1 MFRVVAEEAVES
13 LIAIT
18 ASDITCLVNKA
29 EERADLFHCVLATQR
44 RISSENYNG
53 MFLAASK
60 HLRQLDKEE
69 KTVSSEAK
77 QQQRRIS
84 LPAHKQSLA
93 QFQHLSD
100 EESNRL
106 RDMYDLQ
113 GCSYATED
121 DGNCADSDRKSSIE
135 TGAAND
141 RLSRIRSGQVTWS
154 TISSNITLNL
164 NVLLTDV
171 EKMSAPNLREMLS
184 SLNEWLEYATCF
196 IKFQFAESRVSS
208 KEALDNLK
216 EKVQFLKKFESAV
229 KRLLHVVECLLQ
241 DGSVDSHI
249 SAIRAEMQSLSIRW
263 NNLIDLTE
271 MTYESVSNQFDRT
284 PAPHLEQALQ
294 SLSEWLDCAEDV
306 IATQDLDSIDEL
318 DITAAKIQRLQ
329 DLQNEMTVQRE
340 NLNFV
345 ANAADELLRE
355 GTGAYDKL
363 SKKLRSVVPRWTDIE
378 RVLTNQLTRLKAGM
392 SKLQD
397 WEFRASELENWMLQ
411 VKEFIQAEKPA
422 LGNTETLKAQLEQ
435 SQALMNDIETL
446 VPKIQ
451 QMETWVHELEL
462 SCKPR
467 VGEYLR
473 ARMEDIDSR
482 WTDVVRVTEA
492 KHESLNKAYTQSK
505 VIFDEVQQLTQW
517 LWSVEQEMQNFG
529 NPCSGKEL
537 HTMIKQHKQIL
548 DELRS
553 KAEIVEHAA
562 LMGEQIIEA
571 ANEASDASLQ
581 LKRRFLNTREQWS
594 AICQQME
601 ARLSVLTDA
610 FELWKEFQELV
621 AAEKIS
627 LDRLEQMLN
636 EPMKSATDA
645 EEFSEQLDVTI
656 LEFERLM
663 EGSGGHNRIIEIA
676 NTLNNENLLSNAV
689 RNELAKYMAKRDK
702 VLEPAKE
709 RQKFLETDAREAQ
722 KIEQQLHE
730 CLSWIS
736 RVDFITRAR
745 SECDILASDIPQE
758 YKMLFSRGELLLK
771 LYDEFDEH
779 KECIFDLEKQVA
791 HYQQLGLQQA
801 AGRLAE
807 QVNHLKKQMCDVQ
820 SRLEQYKQPS
830 ELDDRLRRV
839 ERILE
844 DLEQSFTLLT
854 VATDDLDEID
864 QLLEKVEVTLE
875 ALNELQCEIDDLK
888 ETASK
893 QNARSSVALDDIDDV
908 ENHLK
913 AFCSK
918 ICETKENFQEIRRML
933 ATASTNLQNCNE
945 RLNDME
951 TNLRKWDPEDAQNF
965 DERCK
970 KCLNYRREISNCNQY
985 LKEMESYVKKFMH
998 ITQGQ
1003 STSKL
1008 DGILLVLRNRIK
1020 NLTNKLDEWSV
1031 DYQHSKLE
1039 QVEAQKKFYN
1049 LHAAV
1054 SSMLN
1059 TAEKEITSS
1068 NRDLKVLKIQFALL
1082 SSHQHQLHSCLEAA
1096 AGAIAKDADRLHII
1110 EDDSGQLRRRWDSF
1124 MEKLK
1129 EELATRSSSTSES
1142 DDQTSI
1148 SLSMLFGKDGNN
1160 DDNDDESN
1168 DVSMVSENTIRV
1180 GSSTPIAS
1188 ESSDF
1193 TDRLLVQTTE
1203 LAKSINSV
1211 EELLGASEQDFKMLQ
1226 SKIGDVSNTIEACST
1241 NVNQLLHQSEQAN
1254 KIELRPNVLSIV
1266 NKLEH
1271 MDSKLKLLDG
1281 KIKSIVEANE
1291 RFQKRYDSLNSNAKN
1306 LLSNLVFLETMNTDE
1321 LKNCQEGLTNVEN
1334 SLTDLLVKT
1343 KEEFQHLD
1351 VAFPESSADSL
1362 YKLLQQAQSNITVHV
1377 KQLEEKANA
1386 KAKMDAFISESVKVK
1401 EECSELERKLSLC
1414 PESEN
1419 FGITG
1424 LTERET
1430 EFQDLTENVEQLK
1443 DRIGKLWNLHDNV
1456 SHQYLDESEQ
1466 QSVKQIVDE
1475 LNAHLDSLEKTY
1487 MEHFSLFQA
1496 ALQQWQSLHQRLYSV
1511 MAWLEHAENRLIPSI
1526 SINDPEAAKITDSV
1540 MNDINNSCKEI
1551 ENITE
1556 ALVDMQDKYSNCL
1569 SSTDVSLLKEKL
1581 EKATYRLNSLKTKMI
1596 ENRNRVKHYDLE
1608 LKEEIEEL
1616 LFWFDE
1622 SDTLFSTLCDP
1633 TDAKQLADFKQR
1645 IEEKKSE
1652 TVTKEQQLESL
1663 SSAVDNID
1671 TDKGISEAVIIDLK
1685 ENVDNLKQRLVQV
1698 KEDVDQKL
1706 QQYDQRINQCNQFWD
1721 QLRQMSIWAQNM
1733 KNLLL
1738 EYKSATIYT
1747 PARFDPDAL
1756 DAEIKGKKEEIED
1769 FIASYNAIR
1778 EEAELSD
1785 VKLCSSTEHAVKQ
1798 LCNSWAGILRMTE
1811 LFESSSRST
1820 SEEDEVK
1827 ESEAERA
1834 FALLEKSSRSLEL
1847 ESARL
1852 NNEAR
1857 LENDDIIVPSLSEQV
1872 NLESIGTSDIADAVV
1887 QQDSST
1893 APEVQRLTSTDSP
1906 MSAVLNNGKNLQ
1918 ELIRWSHWLSD
1929 MTLESVVFCKL
1940 HDSSEIRAA
1949 MKKEQSFLSQLHAN
1963 EKHVLKILETDQNV
1977 DVLFKAELLHK
1988 EWKKRITEVERR
2000 RIELVEMLE
2009 NCRTW
2014 DDLRVEIEIF
2024 LASTEKKISSAK
2036 VSDVPIDKLQR
2047 ELVALE
2053 QLAAEMD
2060 IYRKKMTDFNEISN
2074 FIVES
2079 YVHDDASTL
2088 SQITSN
2094 MNTLWSKIN
2103 DNLRIR
2109 KAVLE
2114 ASCRGRKD
2122 FFTALQE
2129 FSCWLG
2135 KIESQVLSLDADSS
2149 LAQLLKDVAYRQELR
2164 EKWKGVSGEIEVH
2177 ETVFHSL
2184 CDTANTLL
2192 MNSMFSEEKS
2202 DFQGE
2207 LMQLNERWEQVVKL
2221 SDEIKQRLDLAQEQ
2235 WERLTTQLQE
2245 LICWTEDASRELL
2258 RQQPIAGDS
2267 EKIKLQNE
2275 FIQQLQTG
2283 ISNQEKAVK
2292 EIIQIARSYLLQ
2304 QDLRPALQSS
2314 MDSDETEEMLLG
2326 KKQSR
2331 RVGQMIKN
2339 DSDRLEEL
2347 WADLT
2352 DSAND
2357 WQKLVEDTFTKM
2369 ILFDKAIEDCK
2380 IAISEAEDLKKHWKP
2395 ISDVKL
2401 DELAECMEH
2410 ARGFHQY
2417 LICHIRLLLDDV
2429 NDHSSRLL
2437 ADNVRLSPAMI
2448 HSLES
2453 LNLRYK
2459 ELELTIGDRIV
2470 ILQNALRQFGPS
2482 SQHFLEGGA
2491 AGSVVLP
2498 WERAVSTNRIP
2509 YYINHETEKTQWDH
2523 PKMVEI
2529 INSFSEFNEVKFSA
2543 YRTAM
2548 KLRSLQKNLYLD
2560 LISIEDLVDIF
2571 NQRKLQDANDNQLD
2585 VSEMVMTLLPIYELV
2600 QRDNMNLLRS
2610 IPLAV
2615 DLCLNWLLN
2624 VYDPAR
2630 TGNTRVISFKVALI
2644 LMCRASLSEK
2654 YRYLFNQVSY
2664 NKCSLDQKKLAL
2676 LLHECIQVPKFF
2688 GEVAAFGGTNIEPSV
2703 RSCFEMAKY
2712 PAEVTMQQCMDW
2724 LNCEPQSIVWLAA
2737 MHRISI
2743 SENEKHQAKCNVCKM
2758 FPVVGL
2764 RYRCLKCFNFD
2775 MCQNC
2780 FFAQRTAKNHKIS
2793 HPMQEY
2799 YRAAKSGED
2808 VRDFGRVIRNRFKSK
2823 HYWKKHPRL
2832 GYLPVQSVMEGHSL
2846 ESRDLVPT
2854 NPETQNIHVQIEMY
2868 ASHLADM
2875 ERSAITESNESEDD
2889 EHAVI
2894 SSLSSTLTNDCHVK
2908 HPVNMAGA
2916 VRSPAQIISVTDS
2929 AQKVELNGLLKH
2941 LQNENKNLM
2950 CEYEKLR
2957 NKVSAEVDK
2966 GAASLH
2972 NSMSTPMLPM
2982 TNGSL
2987 GRRGQHR
2994 STSSLSRTHH
3004 QRIAAAAA
3012 YDDPAM
3018 DLDMDTILSEEKEM
3032 IANEAKVLRQ
3042 QKQRLEQRSKV
3053 LEEHNQQLEVQLR
3066 RIKQLIEEQ
3075 KQNGIACIDSSKSQL
3090 MLSSGIS
3097 SQADAMTH
3105 CGNDDSLILSDTC
3118 SSSSNRIGD
3127 LMSTVQ
3133 DIGKAVGNLINA
3145 VTSDDE
3151 VSMTEVE

>member
-1 MFRVVAEEAVES
+1 MYDEFLLLGS

-18 ASDITCLVNKA
+18 ASDIACLVNKA
-29 EERADLFHCVLATQR
+29 AARAEDPFHCLLLATQR
-44 RISSENYNG
+44 RNSSENYNG

-93 QFQHLSD
+93 QFQHHLTD

-106 RDMYDLQ
+106 RDIYDLQ
-113 GCSYATED
+113 GCSHATED
-121 DGNCADSDRKSSIE
+121 DGSCADSDRKNSAE
-135 TGAAND
+135 AGAAND

-171 EKMSAPNLREMLS
+171 EKMSAPDLREMLS

-249 SAIRAEMQSLSIRW
+249 SAIQ
-263 NNLIDLTE
+263 

-462 SCKPR
+462 NCKPR

-517 LWSVEQEMQNFG
+517 LWSVEQEMQTFG
-529 NPCSGKEL
+529 NPSSGKEL

-562 LMGEQIIEA
+562 LMGEQIVEA

-645 EEFSEQLDVTI
+645 EEFSEQLD
-656 LEFERLM
+656 EFERLM

-676 NTLNNENLLSNAV
+676 NTLNNENFLSNAV

-791 HYQQLGLQQA
+791 QYQQLGLQQA

-888 ETASK
+888 DTASK
-893 QNARSSVALDDIDDV
+893 QNARSSIALDDIDDV

-913 AFCSK
+913 AFYSK
-918 ICETKENFQEIRRML
+918 ISETKENFQEIRRML

-945 RLNDME
+945 LLNEME
-951 TNLRKWDPEDAQNF
+951 TNLRKWDPEDPQNF

-970 KCLNYRREISNCNQY
+970 RCLNYRREISNCNQY

-998 ITQGQ
+998 LTQGQ

-1008 DGILLVLRNRIK
+1008 DGILLVFRNRIK
-1020 NLTNKLDEWSV
+1020 NLTNKLDEWSM

-1068 NRDLKVLKIQFALL
+1068 NRDLKVLKIQLALL
-1082 SSHQHQLHSCLEAA
+1082 NSHQHQLHSCLEAA

-1110 EDDSGQLRRRWDSF
+1110 EDDSGHLRRRWDSF

-1142 DDQTSI
+1142 DDQASI

-1160 DDNDDESN
+1160 GDNDESN
-1168 DVSMVSENTIRV
+1168 DVSMISEDTIRV
-1180 GSSTPIAS
+1180 GSSTPVAS

-1281 KIKSIVEANE
+1281 KIKSIIEANE
-1291 RFQKRYDSLNSNAKN
+1291 RFQQRYDTLNNNAKN

-1321 LKNCQEGLTNVEN
+1321 VKNCQEGLTNVEN
-1334 SLTDLLVKT
+1334 SLTDLLVTT

-1386 KAKMDAFISESVKVK
+1386 KAKMDAFIVESAKVK
-1401 EECSELERKLSLC
+1401 EECSKLERKLSLC

-1419 FGITG
+1419 FSFTG

-1466 QSVKQIVDE
+1466 ANVKQIVDE
-1475 LNAHLDSLEKTY
+1475 LNIHLDSLEKTY

-1511 MAWLEHAENRLIPSI
+1511 MAWLEHVENRLIPSI
-1526 SINDPEAAKITDSV
+1526 SINDPEATKITDSV

-1551 ENITE
+1551 ENITQ

-1685 ENVDNLKQRLVQV
+1685 ENVDSLKQRLVQV

-1706 QQYDQRINQCNQFWD
+1706 QLYDQKINQCNQFWD

-1756 DAEIKGKKEEIED
+1756 DAEIKSKKEEIED

-1798 LCNSWAGILRMTE
+1798 LYNSWAGILRMTE

-1852 NNEAR
+1852 NNEVR
-1857 LENDDIIVPSLSEQV
+1857 LENDDIIVPSLSEQ
-1872 NLESIGTSDIADAVV
+1872 ESIGTSDIADAVAAV

-1893 APEVQRLTSTDSP
+1893 APEIQRLTSTDAPISP
-1906 MSAVLNNGKNLQ
+1906 MLNAGKNLQ

-1949 MKKEQSFLSQLHAN
+1949 MKKEQSFLSQLNAN

-2024 LASTEKKISSAK
+2024 LSSTEKKISSAK

-2053 QLAAEMD
+2053 QLATEMD

-2164 EKWKGVSGEIEVH
+2164 DKWKGVSGEIEVH

-2184 CDTANTLL
+2184 CDTAKTLL

-2314 MDSDETEEMLLG
+2314 MDSDETEEMLVG

-2437 ADNVRLSPAMI
+2437 ADNVRLSPVMI

-2482 SQHFLEGGA
+2482 SQHFLE
-2491 AGSVVLP
+2491 GSVVLP

-2758 FPVVGL
+2758 FPIVGL

-2799 YRAAKSGED
+2799 YKAAKSGED

-2854 NPETQNIHVQIEMY
+2854 NPETQNIHVQIELY

-2908 HPVNMAGA
+2908 QHPVNMAGA
-2916 VRSPAQIISVTDS
+2916 VRSPAQIMSVTDS

-2957 NKVSAEVDK
+2957 NKMSAEVDK
-2966 GAASLH
+2966 SAASLH
-2972 NSMSTPMLPM
+2972 NSLSTPMLPM

-3004 QRIAAAAA
+3004 QRIAPPAA

-3018 DLDMDTILSEEKEM
+3018 DLDMDTILSEEKEI
-3032 IANEAKVLRQ
+3032 IANEAKALRQ

-3075 KQNGIACIDSSKSQL
+3075 KQNGITCIDSSKSQL

-3105 CGNDDSLILSDTC
+3105 CGNDDSLVLSDTC

-3151 VSMTEVE
+3151 VSMAEVE

>member
-1 MFRVVAEEAVES
+1 MLSKSCV
-13 LIAIT
+13 AIT
-18 ASDITCLVNKA
+18 
-29 EERADLFHCVLATQR
+29 
-44 RISSENYNG
+44 SS
-53 MFLAASK
+53 A
-60 HLRQLDKEE
+60 Q
-69 KTVSSEAK
+69 SS
-77 QQQRRIS
+77 
-84 LPAHKQSLA
+84 H
-93 QFQHLSD
+93 
-100 EESNRL
+100 
-106 RDMYDLQ
+106 
-113 GCSYATED
+113 
-121 DGNCADSDRKSSIE
+121 
-135 TGAAND
+135 
-141 RLSRIRSGQVTWS
+141 
-154 TISSNITLNL
+154 
-164 NVLLTDV
+164 
-171 EKMSAPNLREMLS
+171 
-184 SLNEWLEYATCF
+184 SLNDCKAC
-196 IKFQFAESRVSS
+196 S
-208 KEALDNLK
+208 KCGA
-216 EKVQFLKKFESAV
+216 
-229 KRLLHVVECLLQ
+229 
-241 DGSVDSHI
+241 
-249 SAIRAEMQSLSIRW
+249 
-263 NNLIDLTE
+263 E

-462 SCKPR
+462 NCKPR

-517 LWSVEQEMQNFG
+517 LWSVEQEMQTFG
-529 NPCSGKEL
+529 NPSSGKEL

-562 LMGEQIIEA
+562 LMGEQIVEA

-645 EEFSEQLDVTI
+645 EEFSEQLD
-656 LEFERLM
+656 EFERLM

-676 NTLNNENLLSNAV
+676 NTLNNENFLSNAV

-791 HYQQLGLQQA
+791 QYQQLGLQQA

-839 ERILE
+839 ERILQ

-875 ALNELQCEIDDLK
+875 ALNELQCEIEDLK
-888 ETASK
+888 DTASK

-913 AFCSK
+913 AFYSK
-918 ICETKENFQEIRRML
+918 ISETKENFQEIRRML

-945 RLNDME
+945 LLNEME
-951 TNLRKWDPEDAQNF
+951 TNLRKWDPEDPQNF

-970 KCLNYRREISNCNQY
+970 RCLNYRREISNCNQY

-998 ITQGQ
+998 LTQGQ

-1008 DGILLVLRNRIK
+1008 DGILLVFRNRIK
-1020 NLTNKLDEWSV
+1020 NLTNKLDEWSM

-1068 NRDLKVLKIQFALL
+1068 NRDLKVLK
-1082 SSHQHQLHSCLEAA
+1082 
-1096 AGAIAKDADRLHII
+1096 
-1110 EDDSGQLRRRWDSF
+1110 
-1124 MEKLK
+1124 

-1142 DDQTSI
+1142 DDQASI

-1160 DDNDDESN
+1160 GDNDESN
-1168 DVSMVSENTIRV
+1168 DVSMISEDTIRV

-1281 KIKSIVEANE
+1281 KIKSIIEANE
-1291 RFQKRYDSLNSNAKN
+1291 RFQQRYDTLNNNAKN

-1321 LKNCQEGLTNVEN
+1321 VKNCQEGLTNVEN
-1334 SLTDLLVKT
+1334 SLTDLLVTT

-1386 KAKMDAFISESVKVK
+1386 KAKMDAFIVESAKVK
-1401 EECSELERKLSLC
+1401 EECSKLERKLSLC

-1419 FGITG
+1419 FSFTG

-1466 QSVKQIVDE
+1466 ANVKQIVDE
-1475 LNAHLDSLEKTY
+1475 LNIHLDSLEKTY

-1511 MAWLEHAENRLIPSI
+1511 MAWLEHVENRLIPSI
-1526 SINDPEAAKITDSV
+1526 SINDPEATKITDSV

-1551 ENITE
+1551 ENITQ

-1569 SSTDVSLLKEKL
+1569 SSTDVSLLKDKL

-1685 ENVDNLKQRLVQV
+1685 ENVDSLKQRLVQV

-1706 QQYDQRINQCNQFWD
+1706 QLYDQKINQCNQFWD

-1756 DAEIKGKKEEIED
+1756 DAEIKSKKEEIED

-1798 LCNSWAGILRMTE
+1798 LYNSWAGILRMTE

-1820 SEEDEVK
+1820 SEEDEDAV
-1827 ESEAERA
+1827 
-1834 FALLEKSSRSLEL
+1834 
-1847 ESARL
+1847 
-1852 NNEAR
+1852 
-1857 LENDDIIVPSLSEQV
+1857 
-1872 NLESIGTSDIADAVV
+1872 AVV

-1893 APEVQRLTSTDSP
+1893 APEIQRLTSTDAPISP
-1906 MSAVLNNGKNLQ
+1906 MLNAGKNLQ

-1949 MKKEQSFLSQLHAN
+1949 MKKEQSFLSQLNAN

-1977 DVLFKAELLHK
+1977 DVLFK
-1988 EWKKRITEVERR
+1988 EVERR

-2024 LASTEKKISSAK
+2024 LSSTEKKISSAK

-2053 QLAAEMD
+2053 QLATEMD

-2164 EKWKGVSGEIEVH
+2164 DKWKGVSGEIEVH

-2184 CDTANTLL
+2184 CDTAKTLL

-2314 MDSDETEEMLLG
+2314 MDSDETEEMLVG

-2437 ADNVRLSPAMI
+2437 ADNVRLSPVMI

-2482 SQHFLEGGA
+2482 SQHFLE
-2491 AGSVVLP
+2491 V
-2498 WERAVSTNRIP
+2498 
-2509 YYINHETEKTQWDH
+2509 
-2523 PKMVEI
+2523 
-2529 INSFSEFNEVKFSA
+2529 
-2543 YRTAM
+2543 
-2548 KLRSLQKNLYLD
+2548 D

-2758 FPVVGL
+2758 FPIVGL

-2799 YRAAKSGED
+2799 YKAAKSGED

-2854 NPETQNIHVQIEMY
+2854 NPETQNIHVQIELY

-2908 HPVNMAGA
+2908 QHPVNMAGA
-2916 VRSPAQIISVTDS
+2916 VRSPAQIMSVTDS

-2957 NKVSAEVDK
+2957 NKMSAEVDK
-2966 GAASLH
+2966 SAASLH
-2972 NSMSTPMLPM
+2972 NSLSTPMLPM

-3004 QRIAAAAA
+3004 QRIAPPAA

-3018 DLDMDTILSEEKEM
+3018 DLDMDTILSEEKEI
-3032 IANEAKVLRQ
+3032 IANEAKALRQ

-3075 KQNGIACIDSSKSQL
+3075 KQNGITCIDSSKSQL

-3105 CGNDDSLILSDTC
+3105 CGNDDSLVLSDTC

-3151 VSMTEVE
+3151 VSMAEVE

>member
-1 MFRVVAEEAVES
+1 
-13 LIAIT
+13 
-18 ASDITCLVNKA
+18 
-29 EERADLFHCVLATQR
+29 
-44 RISSENYNG
+44 
-53 MFLAASK
+53 
-60 HLRQLDKEE
+60 
-69 KTVSSEAK
+69 
-77 QQQRRIS
+77 
-84 LPAHKQSLA
+84 
-93 QFQHLSD
+93 
-100 EESNRL
+100 
-106 RDMYDLQ
+106 
-113 GCSYATED
+113 
-121 DGNCADSDRKSSIE
+121 
-135 TGAAND
+135 
-141 RLSRIRSGQVTWS
+141 
-154 TISSNITLNL
+154 
-164 NVLLTDV
+164 
-171 EKMSAPNLREMLS
+171 
-184 SLNEWLEYATCF
+184 
-196 IKFQFAESRVSS
+196 
-208 KEALDNLK
+208 
-216 EKVQFLKKFESAV
+216 
-229 KRLLHVVECLLQ
+229 
-241 DGSVDSHI
+241 
-249 SAIRAEMQSLSIRW
+249 
-263 NNLIDLTE
+263 

-329 DLQNEMTVQRE
+329 VWFFAF
-340 NLNFV
+340 NFYNYQMFCFGIV
-345 ANAADELLRE
+345 F
-355 GTGAYDKL
+355 
-363 SKKLRSVVPRWTDIE
+363 RWTDIE

-462 SCKPR
+462 NCKPR

-517 LWSVEQEMQNFG
+517 LWSVEQEIQTFG
-529 NPCSGKEL
+529 NPSSGKEL
-537 HTMIKQHKQIL
+537 HTMIKQHK
-548 DELRS
+548 
-553 KAEIVEHAA
+553 
-562 LMGEQIIEA
+562 
-571 ANEASDASLQ
+571 
-581 LKRRFLNTREQWS
+581 
-594 AICQQME
+594 
-601 ARLSVLTDA
+601 
-610 FELWKEFQELV
+610 
-621 AAEKIS
+621 
-627 LDRLEQMLN
+627 
-636 EPMKSATDA
+636 
-645 EEFSEQLDVTI
+645 
-656 LEFERLM
+656 EFERLM

-676 NTLNNENLLSNAV
+676 NTLNNENFLSNAV

-791 HYQQLGLQQA
+791 QYQQLGLQQA

-888 ETASK
+888 DTASK
-893 QNARSSVALDDIDDV
+893 QNARSSIALDDIDDV

-913 AFCSK
+913 AFFSK
-918 ICETKENFQEIRRML
+918 ISETKENFQEIRRML

-945 RLNDME
+945 LLNEME
-951 TNLRKWDPEDAQNF
+951 TNLRKWDPEDPQNF

-970 KCLNYRREISNCNQY
+970 RCLNYRREISNCNQY

-998 ITQGQ
+998 LTQGQ

-1008 DGILLVLRNRIK
+1008 DGILLVFRNRIK
-1020 NLTNKLDEWSV
+1020 NLTNKLDEWSM

-1068 NRDLKVLKIQFALL
+1068 NRDLKVLK
-1082 SSHQHQLHSCLEAA
+1082 
-1096 AGAIAKDADRLHII
+1096 
-1110 EDDSGQLRRRWDSF
+1110 
-1124 MEKLK
+1124 

-1142 DDQTSI
+1142 DDQASI

-1160 DDNDDESN
+1160 GDNDESN
-1168 DVSMVSENTIRV
+1168 DVSMISEDTIRV
-1180 GSSTPIAS
+1180 GSSTPVAS

-1281 KIKSIVEANE
+1281 KIKSIIEANE
-1291 RFQKRYDSLNSNAKN
+1291 RFQQRYDTLNNNAKN

-1321 LKNCQEGLTNVEN
+1321 VKNCQEGLTNVEN
-1334 SLTDLLVKT
+1334 SLTDLLVTT

-1386 KAKMDAFISESVKVK
+1386 KAKMDAFIVESAKVK
-1401 EECSELERKLSLC
+1401 EECSKLERKLSLC

-1419 FGITG
+1419 FSFTG

-1443 DRIGKLWNLHDNV
+1443 DRIGKLWNLHDSV

-1466 QSVKQIVDE
+1466 ANVKQIVDE
-1475 LNAHLDSLEKTY
+1475 LNIHLDSLEKTY

-1511 MAWLEHAENRLIPSI
+1511 MAWLEHVENRLIPSI
-1526 SINDPEAAKITDSV
+1526 SINDPEATKITDSV

-1551 ENITE
+1551 ENITQ

-1685 ENVDNLKQRLVQV
+1685 ENVDSLKQRLVQV

-1706 QQYDQRINQCNQFWD
+1706 QLYDQKINQCNQFWD

-1756 DAEIKGKKEEIED
+1756 DAEIKSKKEEIED

-1798 LCNSWAGILRMTE
+1798 LYNSWAGILRMTE

-1820 SEEDEVK
+1820 SEEDE
-1827 ESEAERA
+1827 
-1834 FALLEKSSRSLEL
+1834 
-1847 ESARL
+1847 
-1852 NNEAR
+1852 
-1857 LENDDIIVPSLSEQV
+1857 
-1872 NLESIGTSDIADAVV
+1872 DAVVV

-1893 APEVQRLTSTDSP
+1893 APETQRLTSTDAPISP
-1906 MSAVLNNGKNLQ
+1906 MLNAGKNLQ

-1949 MKKEQSFLSQLHAN
+1949 MKKEQSFLSQLNAN

-1977 DVLFKAELLHK
+1977 DVLFK
-1988 EWKKRITEVERR
+1988 EVERR

-2014 DDLRVEIEIF
+2014 DDLRVEIEVF
-2024 LASTEKKISSAK
+2024 LSSTEKKISSAK

-2053 QLAAEMD
+2053 QLATEMD

-2135 KIESQVLSLDADSS
+2135 KIESQILSLDADSS

-2164 EKWKGVSGEIEVH
+2164 DKWKGVSGEIEVH

-2184 CDTANTLL
+2184 CDTAKTLL

-2314 MDSDETEEMLLG
+2314 MDSDETEEMLVG

-2437 ADNVRLSPAMI
+2437 ADNVRLSPVMI

-2482 SQHFLEGGA
+2482 SQHFLE
-2491 AGSVVLP
+2491 V
-2498 WERAVSTNRIP
+2498 
-2509 YYINHETEKTQWDH
+2509 
-2523 PKMVEI
+2523 
-2529 INSFSEFNEVKFSA
+2529 
-2543 YRTAM
+2543 
-2548 KLRSLQKNLYLD
+2548 D

-2758 FPVVGL
+2758 FPIVGL

-2799 YRAAKSGED
+2799 YKAAKSGED

-2854 NPETQNIHVQIEMY
+2854 NPETQNIHVQIELY

-2908 HPVNMAGA
+2908 QHPVNMAGA

-2957 NKVSAEVDK
+2957 NKMSAEVDK
-2966 GAASLH
+2966 SAASLH
-2972 NSMSTPMLPM
+2972 NSLSTPMLPM

-3004 QRIAAAAA
+3004 QRIAPPAT

-3018 DLDMDTILSEEKEM
+3018 DLDMDTILSEEKEI
-3032 IANEAKVLRQ
+3032 IANEAKALRQ

-3075 KQNGIACIDSSKSQL
+3075 KQNGITCIDSSKSQL

-3105 CGNDDSLILSDTC
+3105 CGNDDSLVLSDTC

-3151 VSMTEVE
+3151 VSMAEVE